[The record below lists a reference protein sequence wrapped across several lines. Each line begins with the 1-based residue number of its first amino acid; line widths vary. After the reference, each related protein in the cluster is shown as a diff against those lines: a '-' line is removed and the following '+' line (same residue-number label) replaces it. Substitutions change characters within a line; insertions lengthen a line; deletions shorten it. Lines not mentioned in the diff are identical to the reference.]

1 MRAPYF
7 QRDGIRIF
15 HGDALEIIPEL
26 EPSSFGA
33 LITDPPYS
41 SGGAFRGDR
50 VRPTVEKYV
59 HTGTLAY
66 RPDFAGDNRDQR
78 GFFAWCSLWLAAAR
92 AACLPSAHAAVF
104 SDWRQLPTLTD
115 ALQAGGWTWRGVAVW
130 SKVYGRVNSA
140 GFSAAA
146 EFVAWGTNGPAPEE
160 RDTYPPG
167 VFEAH
172 PPRDREH
179 VAQKP
184 EEVMRWLCSVV
195 SKGLPILDPFMG
207 SGTTLRAAKDMG
219 NPAVGID
226 SDERYCEMAARRL
239 AQGVLEFEDA
249 PAS

>member
-1 MRAPYF
+1 MKPYF
-7 QRDGIRIF
+7 QREGLTIY
-15 HGDALEIIPEL
+15 HGETLEVLPQL
-26 EPSSFGA
+26 PPASFGA

-50 VRPTVEKYV
+50 MRSTVEKYV

-66 RPDFAGDNRDQR
+66 RHDFAGDTRDQR

-92 AACLPSAHAAVF
+92 GLCVPNAHAAVF
-104 SDWRQLPTLTD
+104 SDWRQLPTMTD
-115 ALQAGGWTWRGVAVW
+115 ALQAGGWTWRGIAVW
-130 SKVYGRVNSA
+130 SKTYGRVNSA
-140 GFSAAA
+140 GFSSAT
-146 EFVAWGTNGPAPEE
+146 EFVPWGTNGTAPEE

-167 VFEAH
+167 IFECS

-195 SKGLPILDPFMG
+195 PKGAVILDPFMG
-207 SGTTLRAAKDMG
+207 SGTTLRAALDMG

-226 SDERYCEMAARRL
+226 SDERCCELAAKKL
-239 AQGVLEFEDA
+239 GQGVLFG
-249 PAS
+249 